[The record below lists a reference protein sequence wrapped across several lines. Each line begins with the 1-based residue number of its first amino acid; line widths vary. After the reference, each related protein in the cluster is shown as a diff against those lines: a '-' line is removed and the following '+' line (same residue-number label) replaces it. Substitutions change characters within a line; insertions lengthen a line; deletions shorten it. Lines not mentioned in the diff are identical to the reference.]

1 MTDLDLNDFRSC
13 LQLWQSIKWIKS
25 IFLRTSPTTSR
36 RSIQSIQSIK
46 LMQLLKS
53 SAFWKAYINCKKGE
67 NRGISGH
74 RIQNWRWG
82 VISENHP
89 PTSTFQEGLNKKM
102 CVLFFFSVWEFLGV
116 KFMLVEDS
124 FQGGTPGH
132 AGAGLGSWDWNAD
145 LCRSGSGAGS
155 KNHGS
160 TFSTRKM
167 PFSFISWFHVPFA
180 RWVYGILMQDLMG
193 LLNFFF
199 HVIYVNGDAKML
211 VFLNLNI
218 LTWSR
223 CLVLKV

>member
-1 MTDLDLNDFRSC
+1 MISGLVCNFGSRSNGSNQFFC
-13 LQLWQSIKWIKS
+13 ELPLQQAEGLFNLFSPSNWCSSWNLLLFERPISIAKRVKIEELAATASKIGDEGS
-25 IFLRTSPTTSR
+25 FLRTIPQLAPSR
-36 RSIQSIQSIK
+36 KVWTKR
-46 LMQLLKS
+46 
-53 SAFWKAYINCKKGE
+53 
-67 NRGISGH
+67 
-74 RIQNWRWG
+74 
-82 VISENHP
+82 
-89 PTSTFQEGLNKKM
+89 
-102 CVLFFFSVWEFLGV
+102 CVCCFFFSVWEFLGV